1 MEYVRQVV
9 ESSVLLG
16 VISLPVS
23 FQNRKVEIIV
33 RPVIENKI
41 KPVIN
46 DKMLDEMME
55 GSITQSLIG
64 SVPDSG
70 ASLDEIRA
78 ERLRRYESVD

>member
-33 RPVIENKI
+33 R
-41 KPVIN
+41 PVIN